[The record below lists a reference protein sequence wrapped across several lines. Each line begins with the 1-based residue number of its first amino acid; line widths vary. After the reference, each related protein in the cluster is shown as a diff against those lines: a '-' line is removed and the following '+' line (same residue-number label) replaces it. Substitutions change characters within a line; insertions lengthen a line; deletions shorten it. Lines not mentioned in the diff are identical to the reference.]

1 MKFNKA
7 TSKLL
12 SEMDMSS
19 VTGMKRNDKYLG
31 GENSESM
38 RIRVMRNMGADD
50 TVISRWK
57 QAEAKGIS
65 FESFLLGLIDEIK
78 NGKINS
84 RNDDPETSLE

>member
-19 VTGMKRNDKYLG
+19 TTGMRRNDKYLSG
-31 GENSESM
+31 DNSESM

-50 TVISRWK
+50 AVISRWR

-78 NGKINS
+78 NGKIDS
-84 RNDDPETSLE
+84 TKNDVSFE

>member
-19 VTGMKRNDKYLG
+19 LTGMRRNDKYLG
-31 GENSESM
+31 GDDAESKSILIM
-38 RIRVMRNMGADD
+38 RKMGADD
-50 TVISRWK
+50 QVIARWK

-65 FESFLLGLIDEIK
+65 FQSFLLGLIDELK
-78 NGKINS
+78 NKKNNYT
-84 RNDDPETSLE
+84 NDDDRSSLE